1 MRWLWFD
8 ILDKCKHLSKVGKIN
23 GKNLS
28 LNDTME
34 QRLQPTGIFMLYM
47 KQGLPWGLSWRES
60 ACQCRRL
67 VWSLIQG
74 DPLEKGRATHSSILA
89 WDILCM
95 EEPGGLQ
102 SMGSQRVRN
111 DLATKQQQHLKQRY
125 TFVLF
130 KLLSFG
136 YFFVIGTSPSL

>member
-1 MRWLWFD
+1 MQETGLIPD
-8 ILDKCKHLSKVGKIN
+8 PG
-23 GKNLS
+23 
-28 LNDTME
+28 DT
-34 QRLQPTGIFMLYM
+34 
-47 KQGLPWGLSWRES
+47 
-60 ACQCRRL
+60 
-67 VWSLIQG
+67 
-74 DPLEKGRATHSSILA
+74 LEKGRATHSSILA

-102 SMGSQRVRN
+102 SMVLQRVRN